1 MYFRGLVRPVE
12 GRMIVGVCAGI
23 ADFYG
28 LSRTGVRLAWLLL
41 SGGSFAFYVVLWM
54 LIPSEY

>member
-1 MYFRGLVRPVE
+1 MINHGLVRPVE
-12 GRMIVGVCAGI
+12 GRAIAGVCAGI
-23 ADFYG
+23 ADYFG

-41 SGGSFAFYVVLWM
+41 CGGSFVFYLVLWM

>member
-1 MYFRGLVRPVE
+1 MINHGLVRPVE
-12 GRMIVGVCAGI
+12 GRAIAGVCAGI
-23 ADFYG
+23 ADYFG

-41 SGGSFAFYVVLWM
+41 CGGSSAFYLVLWM

>member
-12 GRMIVGVCAGI
+12 GRMIAGVCAGI

-41 SGGSFAFYVVLWM
+41 SGGSFAFCVVLWM